1 MFKNI
6 LIPISSEF
14 YSKQVIQRALTLSEK
29 FKSQI
34 TILYIIEEKTLKQTN
49 KISCSYITEYNLE
62 ETKKE
67 LIENQKQSADT
78 IIFQEINKIF
88 KNKEISEK
96 IVEQEYTDAIK
107 EEIRSKKYD
116 LLLMGFR
123 KECILNYRLFE
134 EVNIPIW
141 VVGKGTS
148 QKILAIC
155 SNLVSNQ
162 KISQIS
168 IKLAETLGWSLQIL
182 YIIDTEDCVQVDEQG
197 KRSTK
202 QTEKELKS
210 QAQKFVEEMQKKQIN
225 VEIVK
230 GSLEKQTAKKA
241 EKINAQ
247 LVILGQEQKKK
258 GMLGFPVKNV
268 KKKIAEKCKY
278 SMLFVK

>member
-14 YSKQVIQRALTLSEK
+14 YSKQVMERAFTLSEK

-34 TILYIIEEKTLKQTN
+34 TILYIIEEKTLKQTD
-49 KISCSYITEYNLE
+49 KISSSYITDYNLK

-67 LIENQKQSADT
+67 LIESQKQSADT
-78 IIFQEINKIF
+78 IIFKQIKEIF
-88 KNKEISEK
+88 KDKELHEK
-96 IVEQEYTDAIK
+96 IVEKEYTDAIN
-107 EEIRSKKYD
+107 EEISSKKYD

-123 KECILNYRLFE
+123 KGCILNYRLFE

-162 KISQIS
+162 KIARMS
-168 IKLAETLGWSLQIL
+168 IKLSEALDWSLQIL
-182 YIIDTEDCVQVDEQG
+182 YIIDTDDCVQVDEQG

-202 QTEKELKS
+202 KTEKELKIK
-210 QAQKFVEEMQKKQIN
+210 AQKFAEEMQKKQIN

-230 GSLEKQTAKKA
+230 GCLEKQTAKKA

-258 GMLGFPVKNV
+258 GMLGLPVKNV
-268 KKKIAEKCKY
+268 KKKIVEKCKY

>member
-1 MFKNI
+1 MFRNI
-6 LIPISSEF
+6 LMPISSEF

-34 TILYIIEEKTLKQTN
+34 TILYIIDEKTLKQTN

-78 IIFQEINKIF
+78 IIFQEIKKIF

-123 KECILNYRLFE
+123 KGCILNYRLFE
-134 EVNIPIW
+134 EVN
-141 VVGKGTS
+141 TS

-182 YIIDTEDCVQVDEQG
+182 YIVDTEDCVQVDEQG

-202 QTEKELKS
+202 QTEKELKI

-230 GSLEKQTAKKA
+230 GSLEKQIVKKA
-241 EKINAQ
+241 EKIKAQ